1 MTEPEASTS
10 RSTSG
15 VANRGSKELSALMK
29 KVKAHPLFPSI
40 EKLLLKIEAAM
51 QLSDD
56 ESIFDIRDI
65 IQGISEIR
73 VPSSEEDV
81 DLDKFMQDMLAS
93 QATQLRELQ
102 HVIGFIDKFISNYKH
117 SLRKRVPVESLIGS
131 VDSDDELPVSP
142 ASSSDE
148 PVLNSFTAPVIDQE
162 APSLA
167 MMHTPQGMI
176 SIPLRLPPSEAQQAA
191 ARRLIGGPP
200 PMDETFRI
208 RMLMIQTALNPN
220 LTADNTRKVSNQL
233 GCTPKQLESW

>member
-1 MTEPEASTS
+1 MF
-10 RSTSG
+10 
-15 VANRGSKELSALMK
+15 AL
-29 KVKAHPLFPSI
+29 
-40 EKLLLKIEAAM
+40 E
-51 QLSDD
+51 
-56 ESIFDIRDI
+56 
-65 IQGISEIR
+65 
-73 VPSSEEDV
+73 
-81 DLDKFMQDMLAS
+81 LDKFMQDMLAS

-148 PVLNSFTAPVIDQE
+148 PLNSFTAPVIDQE

-176 SIPLRLPPSEAQQAA
+176 SIPLRLPPSEAQ
-191 ARRLIGGPP
+191 
-200 PMDETFRI
+200 
-208 RMLMIQTALNPN
+208 NPN